1 MNCFFE
7 ETDAFSR
14 QNMAETVHSRPK
26 AYELDLDNQKKNV
39 FVTQLHE
46 RDDEEDITAF
56 PVVKETGDKL
66 IETGINTLQRTL
78 LLKKEVE
85 VDRVQAELE
94 AKRHEFKVRMEACAQ
109 RQIEIQKKQQRMK
122 DRVSKFENFLK
133 ENELKRRRA
142 IQKYQTEV
150 KLKEQKTKELEQL
163 QEELEVLKDML
174 SRLERKATRYKK
186 FEDYLLRV
194 IDVMPEDYLAAS
206 DDKMKGLM
214 SRHRTLSDSNVHL
227 VNKLESM
234 SDELELLKSE
244 LDQIK
249 TAHNKQVI
257 SINSELSKLQQQHE
271 AECDQNQKTENKYNS
286 SKGGMRQRRTE
297 LGMIMMA
304 IDNLAEVCHKRLDIP
319 VQEMSL
325 ETKLHR
331 IRDYV
336 NDQADVV
343 VMAKPSDDEES
354 PSGSRRGSVDNNKK
368 FKVKKKVMLNG

>member
-1 MNCFFE
+1 
-7 ETDAFSR
+7 
-14 QNMAETVHSRPK
+14 MASSVHSQNK
-26 AYELDLDNQKKNV
+26 NYELDLDNQKKNV
-39 FVTQLHE
+39 FVTQLHD
-46 RDDEEDITAF
+46 RDDEDEITAF

-85 VDRVQAELE
+85 IDRVQAELE
-94 AKRHEFKVRMEACAQ
+94 AKRHEFKQRMEACAQ

-133 ENELKRRRA
+133 ENEMKRRRA

-150 KLKEQKTKELEQL
+150 KLKEQKTKELEFL
-163 QEELEVLKDML
+163 QDELEILKETL
-174 SRLERKATRYKK
+174 SRLDKKVSRYKK

-234 SDELELLKSE
+234 SDELEELKGE
-244 LDQIK
+244 LDQMK

-257 SINSELSKLQQQHE
+257 SINSELSKLQQHHE
-271 AECDQNQKTENKYNS
+271 VENDTNQKMENKYNAT
-286 SKGGMRQRRTE
+286 KGGLRQKRTE
-297 LGMIMMA
+297 LGVIMMA
-304 IDNLAEVCHKRLDIP
+304 IDNIAEICHKRLDIP
-319 VQEMSL
+319 VQEMTL
-325 ETKLHR
+325 EQKLHR
-331 IRDYV
+331 IKDYV
-336 NDQADVV
+336 NDQAEVV
-343 VMAKPSDDEES
+343 IMAQPTGDEES
-354 PSGSRRGSVDNNKK
+354 PSGSRRGSIEVSKK
-368 FKVKKKVMLNG
+368 LKVKKKVTLNG

>member
-1 MNCFFE
+1 M
-7 ETDAFSR
+7 TDTE
-14 QNMAETVHSRPK
+14 NSRPT

-46 RDDEEDITAF
+46 REDEDDITAF

-94 AKRHEFKVRMEACAQ
+94 AKRHEFKQRMEACAQ

-163 QEELEVLKDML
+163 QEDMAAVKDL
-174 SRLERKATRYKK
+174 LARLERKVLRYKK

-234 SDELELLKSE
+234 SDELETLKAE
-244 LDQIK
+244 LDQMK

-271 AECDQNQKTENKYNS
+271 IESDANQKMENKYNLT
-286 SKGGMRQRRTE
+286 KGGLRDRRTE
-297 LGMIMMA
+297 LGVIMMA
-304 IDNLAEVCHKRLDIP
+304 IDNIAEICHKRLDIP

-336 NDQADVV
+336 NDQADVAI
-343 VMAKPSDDEES
+343 MARPTDDDES
-354 PSGSRRGSVDNNKK
+354 PSGSRRGSVDNSKKSNKI
-368 FKVKKKVMLNG
+368 KKKVKLNG